1 VLLLVAY
8 LIRYAKDLSLSLIF
22 EWGFLSESRWLLL
35 DTVARL
41 FRIIAA
47 MITVFI
53 TIRYSPHRKVSLV
66 LQSTALYLVG
76 AFCFAYAARRTGLLM
91 DSYTAPSVS
100 CRL

>member
-1 VLLLVAY
+1 M
-8 LIRYAKDLSLSLIF
+8 RYAKDLSLSIS
-22 EWGFLSESRWLLL
+22 WGMLSESRWLLL
-35 DTVARL
+35 DTAAML
-41 FRIIAA
+41 FRVIAA

-53 TIRYSPHRKVSLV
+53 AIRYSPHRKLSLV

-91 DSYTAPSVS
+91 DDYDALPVS